1 MVQGPGGADDT
12 KDISDGRGGYFSGKG
27 CSVTDLISMTAVE
40 AVESL
45 RSGDTQP
52 VDFIDA
58 AYDRI
63 AAVDGP
69 VNALPTLCPDRAKA
83 AATKPG
89 LKDTLLGGLP
99 VAVKDLNEVAGVRT
113 TFGSP
118 IFADHVPDRSDIF
131 VETIEER
138 GGITIAKSNTPEF
151 GAGAN
156 TFNEVFG
163 KTRNPWNT
171 DLTCGGSSGGSAV
184 ALAAGMTWLATGSD
198 LGGSLRTP
206 ASFCNIVG
214 FRPSPGTV
222 ARSSSTSPFDH
233 LSVQGPMARTVED
246 VALFL
251 DAMAGQHIED
261 PISRPAPATSY
272 LEQVRAPRAP
282 KRVALA
288 PNLGFLQV
296 DPRVAD
302 IIKGAGSIFEGM
314 GAVVEEAC
322 PDLTDTPDIFQ
333 TMRAVIFVAGHALDL
348 ENHRD
353 KLKPDVVWNIEKG
366 MALTADDIGKAER
379 ARAALYARVAAFFG
393 DYDLLACPTAIVPPF
408 DVDQRY
414 VAEVNGHKFDNY
426 VDWLAMS
433 FAITCTSCPTISVP
447 CGFTE
452 DGLPVGIQLVGRPRG
467 DGDLLGMAHLFQ
479 QASGIST
486 KPIDPKG

>member
-1 MVQGPGGADDT
+1 MVQGPDGTDDT
-12 KDISDGRGGYFSGKG
+12 KDISGGRDGYFSGKG

-45 RSGDTQP
+45 RKGDTQP
-52 VDFIDA
+52 ADFIDA

-83 AATKPG
+83 AANKPG
-89 LKDTLLGGLP
+89 LRDTLLAGLP
-99 VAVKDLNEVAGVRT
+99 IAVKDLNETAGVRT

-118 IFADHVPDRSDIF
+118 IFADYVPERSDIF

-171 DLTCGGSSGGSAV
+171 ALTCGGSSGGSAV
-184 ALAAGMTWLATGSD
+184 ALATGMSWLATGSD

-206 ASFCNIVG
+206 ASFCGIVG

-261 PISRPAPATSY
+261 PISRPAPATPY
-272 LEQVRAPRAP
+272 LDQVRSPHAP
-282 KRVALA
+282 KRVAMA
-288 PNLGFLQV
+288 PDLGFLQV
-296 DPRVAD
+296 DPRGHGHYQRRGIHIRRHGRHGGRCLSRPD
-302 IIKGAGSIFEGM
+302 RYTGHFSNHAG
-314 GAVVEEAC
+314 
-322 PDLTDTPDIFQ
+322 
-333 TMRAVIFVAGHALDL
+333 GHL
-348 ENHRD
+348 R
-353 KLKPDVVWNIEKG
+353 
-366 MALTADDIGKAER
+366 
-379 ARAALYARVAAFFG
+379 
-393 DYDLLACPTAIVPPF
+393 
-408 DVDQRY
+408 
-414 VAEVNGHKFDNY
+414 
-426 VDWLAMS
+426 
-433 FAITCTSCPTISVP
+433 
-447 CGFTE
+447 
-452 DGLPVGIQLVGRPRG
+452 GRPR
-467 DGDLLGMAHLFQ
+467 A
-479 QASGIST
+479 
-486 KPIDPKG
+486 

>member
-1 MVQGPGGADDT
+1 M
-12 KDISDGRGGYFSGKG
+12 
-27 CSVTDLISMTAVE
+27 TDLISMTAVE
-40 AVESL
+40 AVDSL
-45 RSGDTQP
+45 RKGETKP
-52 VDFIDA
+52 ADFVDA
-58 AYDRI
+58 AYARI

-83 AATKPG
+83 AAKSPT
-89 LKDTLLGGLP
+89 LKDSLLKGLP

-118 IFADHVPDRSDIF
+118 IFADHVPARSDIF
-131 VETIEER
+131 IETIEAR
-138 GGITIAKSNTPEF
+138 GGITIGKSNTPEF

-171 DLTCGGSSGGSAV
+171 AMTCGGSSGGSAV
-184 ALAAGMTWLATGSD
+184 ALATGMAWLATGSD

-206 ASFCNIVG
+206 AGFCNVVG

-222 ARSSSTSPFDH
+222 ARSSSTMPFDH

-251 DAMAGQHIED
+251 DAMAGQHPED
-261 PISRPAPATSY
+261 PISRPAPATGY
-272 LEQVRAPRAP
+272 LDQVRNPKAP
-282 KRVALA
+282 KRVALS
-288 PNLGFLQV
+288 PNLGFLHV
-296 DPRVAD
+296 DPRVTEVIAAA
-302 IIKGAGSIFEGM
+302 AGTFEAM
-314 GAVVEEAC
+314 GATVEEAC

-366 MALTADDIGKAER
+366 MALTADEIGKAER
-379 ARAALYARVAAFFG
+379 ARAALFARVAAFFG
-393 DYDLLACPTAIVPPF
+393 EYDLLACPTAIVPPF

-414 VAEVNGHKFDNY
+414 VAEVNGHRFENY
-426 VDWLAMS
+426 IDWLAMS
-433 FAITCTSCPTISVP
+433 YAITCTSCPTISVP
-447 CGFTE
+447 CGFTD
-452 DGLPVGIQLVGRPRG
+452 DGLPIGIQLVGRPRG
-467 DGDLLGMAHLFQ
+467 DGELLGMAHLFQ